1 MYIPCNIMIVAMCY
15 VNLYWTKK
23 PQKLSIY
30 ARSIFGSVLIY
41 ALSSPLSSTVKR
53 QCHVVCHSNCRWVIK
68 LHTWAWIFITMEEQ
82 VLKDDICLLC
92 DSPPQLMCYDM
103 LKSFSGL
110 RIIHCCTILMV
121 WVNNHTVTQ
130 DHIFVATIKAF
141 SSWFDVTSKVRNGV
155 WTKVVC
161 N

>member
-1 MYIPCNIMIVAMCY
+1 MYIPYIIMIVAMCY

-92 DSPPQLMCYDM
+92 DSPPQLMCY
-103 LKSFSGL
+103 
-110 RIIHCCTILMV
+110 IICSRALVVCILYIV
-121 WVNNHTVTQ
+121 VLY
-130 DHIFVATIKAF
+130 
-141 SSWFDVTSKVRNGV
+141 SWFELTTTPLLGIIFLWPPLRLFHRGLMSPAK
-155 WTKVVC
+155 
-161 N
+161 